1 MSQSFHKKDPLNI
14 ILNENKKFFV
24 LEENLINKRIN
35 DAVSLAQNDKN
46 CDYNIKHQKMESVI
60 KWQKSN
66 YESDVVSNL
75 IYLSLNDQFKSTKK
89 TILIG
94 EDVEGEYGGA
104 FKVTKDLT
112 SQFEKWGKEPKF
124 YTGCEPF
131 DMMSE
136 YIKNPKETIKNILL
150 SAEFTNN
157 ADEEC
162 DKPIPVELRST
173 IGAIIFKYNNKKLFD
188 KQYNELYNNFEPFRS
203 VMDRMYGQINK
214 TRQDLKEDVSELDS
228 NPTNLTSLPSLLHHP
243 VHVYQLCSRS
253 TTRSTQ
259 CGRK

>member
-1 MSQSFHKKDPLNI
+1 
-14 ILNENKKFFV
+14 
-24 LEENLINKRIN
+24 
-35 DAVSLAQNDKN
+35 
-46 CDYNIKHQKMESVI
+46 
-60 KWQKSN
+60 
-66 YESDVVSNL
+66 
-75 IYLSLNDQFKSTKK
+75 
-89 TILIG
+89 
-94 EDVEGEYGGA
+94 
-104 FKVTKDLT
+104 LT

-162 DKPIPVELRST
+162 DKPIPKELRST

-228 NPTNLTSLPSLLHHP
+228 NPTNLTNLYLREFGPMLTPKDIEKIVKTGEEPAFVIQRDGKYAERANGALQRVLLSKNLDKVVNMQFLWVDNGTITFQP
-243 VHVYQLCSRS
+243 YFDPESDEVEYGDERS
-253 TTRSTQ
+253 SAQ
-259 CGRK
+259 I